1 MVGYEGLGLLATE
14 RFLTKPCD
22 ILIPAAKENQ
32 LLGVFANDIKTK
44 VVLELANGP
53 TTNLADQVMFDKEI
67 YLIPDILANAGG
79 VTVSYFEWLQNKA
92 GVSWELDEVNK
103 RLQKRMVNSYKNVV
117 ETVQDFEVNMREA
130 AFILAISKA
139 AQIIFDRGIFP

>member
-1 MVGYEGLGLLATE
+1 
-14 RFLTKPCD
+14 
-22 ILIPAAKENQ
+22 
-32 LLGVFANDIKTK
+32 
-44 VVLELANGP
+44 
-53 TTNLADQVMFDKEI
+53 MFDKEI